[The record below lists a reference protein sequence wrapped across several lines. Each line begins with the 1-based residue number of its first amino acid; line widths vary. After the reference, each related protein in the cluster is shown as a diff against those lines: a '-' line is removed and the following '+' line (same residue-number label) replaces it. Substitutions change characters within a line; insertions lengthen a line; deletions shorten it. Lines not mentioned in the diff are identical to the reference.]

1 MIIRESQLFRI
12 ITVQAY
18 NGCLPITAYMI
29 QRRQIHTFLPDK
41 WVNVKG
47 YERWK
52 QAEALYNELISK

>member
-1 MIIRESQLFRI
+1 M

-29 QRRQIHTFLPDK
+29 QRLEERSFLPDK

-47 YERWK
+47 YEDRNK
-52 QAEALYNELISK
+52 ADEVFDILAN